1 MHQTHQAPAL
11 SHFSQWCHCQMQ
23 MQIIVWHHLGM
34 SLRSALQQTSCDVS
48 CRSTPTQ
55 LLYTDAAFWVSS
67 KHCRAAIVLHSVK
80 AICCAATGRLSQC
93 GSIIL
98 CCKTMFVT
106 VLQMLMFGAVQ
117 KQIVVLRR
125 KVWDSVEALCLC
137 CNRNFSVNEAEE
149 GKAAAKSEL
158 RRRMNLSTA
167 DVPIVGVV
175 TRLTHQKGIHLIK
188 HAAWRTL
195 ERGGQFVLLG
205 SAPDPKVQA
214 EFNALA
220 GDLGRQYPDR
230 ARLWFA
236 YDEPLSHLIYA
247 GCDMFLV
254 PSVFEPCGLTQ
265 MIAMRWMA
273 QAHMSVRQ
281 TSSALR

>member
-1 MHQTHQAPAL
+1 M
-11 SHFSQWCHCQMQ
+11 
-23 MQIIVWHHLGM
+23 
-34 SLRSALQQTSCDVS
+34 
-48 CRSTPTQ
+48 
-55 LLYTDAAFWVSS
+55 
-67 KHCRAAIVLHSVK
+67 
-80 AICCAATGRLSQC
+80 
-93 GSIIL
+93 
-98 CCKTMFVT
+98 
-106 VLQMLMFGAVQ
+106 
-117 KQIVVLRR
+117 
-125 KVWDSVEALCLC
+125 
-137 CNRNFSVNEAEE
+137 NEAED

-205 SAPDPKVQA
+205 SAPDPRVQA

-265 MIAMRWMA
+265 MIAMRWVP
-273 QAHMSVRQ
+273 QAHVSVRQ
-281 TSSALR
+281 IGAILLPSTVLVFLLSCTWHDVMSHFIDVGCVLHLQGHVGKKPQCQ

>member
-1 MHQTHQAPAL
+1 
-11 SHFSQWCHCQMQ
+11 
-23 MQIIVWHHLGM
+23 
-34 SLRSALQQTSCDVS
+34 
-48 CRSTPTQ
+48 
-55 LLYTDAAFWVSS
+55 
-67 KHCRAAIVLHSVK
+67 
-80 AICCAATGRLSQC
+80 
-93 GSIIL
+93 
-98 CCKTMFVT
+98 
-106 VLQMLMFGAVQ
+106 
-117 KQIVVLRR
+117 
-125 KVWDSVEALCLC
+125 
-137 CNRNFSVNEAEE
+137 
-149 GKAAAKSEL
+149 
-158 RRRMNLSTA
+158 MNLSTA

-205 SAPDPKVQA
+205 SAPDARVQA

-265 MIAMRWMA
+265 MIAMRRA
-273 QAHMSVRQ
+273 VQ
-281 TSSALR
+281 SSASALMLTTHLHFCPAASGPCNKIMGVKMY

>member
-1 MHQTHQAPAL
+1 M
-11 SHFSQWCHCQMQ
+11 
-23 MQIIVWHHLGM
+23 
-34 SLRSALQQTSCDVS
+34 
-48 CRSTPTQ
+48 
-55 LLYTDAAFWVSS
+55 
-67 KHCRAAIVLHSVK
+67 
-80 AICCAATGRLSQC
+80 
-93 GSIIL
+93 
-98 CCKTMFVT
+98 
-106 VLQMLMFGAVQ
+106 
-117 KQIVVLRR
+117 
-125 KVWDSVEALCLC
+125 
-137 CNRNFSVNEAEE
+137 NEAEE

-205 SAPDPKVQA
+205 SAPDPRVQA

-265 MIAMRWMA
+265 MIAMRWVVP
-273 QAHMSVRQ
+273 AHMSVRQ
-281 TSSALR
+281 TSSTRC